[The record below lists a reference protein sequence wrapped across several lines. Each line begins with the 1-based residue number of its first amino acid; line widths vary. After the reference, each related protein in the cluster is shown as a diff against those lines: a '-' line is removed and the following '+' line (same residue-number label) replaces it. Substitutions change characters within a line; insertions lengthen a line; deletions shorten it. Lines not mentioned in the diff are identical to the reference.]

1 MVEDLTVPW
10 LKLIL
15 IARRPVKVV
24 VAVVVV
30 EGHSAKSVAFASA
43 TVSFVNLDITPK

>member
-1 MVEDLTVPW
+1 MMAL
-10 LKLIL
+10 LLIQ
-15 IARRPVKVV
+15 IQIS
-24 VAVVVV
+24 AVVVV